1 MSTIRWPI
9 ELYEEKDGTSPVRDF
24 IDSFPKEKRA
34 KLLAI
39 VDLLSDMG
47 PTLGFPFSSHV
58 LGKLRELRTHY
69 GRTHYRIL
77 YAPTRRRGFVLLHA
91 VMKRTA
97 SLPERDV
104 RIAEQRL
111 HRWESRQASQ
121 QRSFQRSGGP

>member
-1 MSTIRWPI
+1 MPTSRWPI
-9 ELYEEKDGTSPVRDF
+9 EVYEEKDGTSPVRDF
-24 IDSFPKEKRA
+24 IDSFSKEKRA

-58 LGKLRELRTHY
+58 RGKLRELRTHY
-69 GRTHYRIL
+69 GRNHYRIL

-104 RIAEQRL
+104 QVAEQRL
-111 HRWESRQASQ
+111 RQWESRHTS
-121 QRSFQRSGGP
+121 